1 SSVDPLSYTEKS
13 VTLPVVNE
21 QKTEAE
27 WNEWAE
33 KNQPTVDT
41 QNAAPIQQSSL
52 AGVSVNSIEK
62 QIVGGSN
69 AIVGQFPW
77 QAFVQID
84 NAFRCGGSVILDFW
98 ILTAAHCAG
107 SNYLIALGVVNLN
120 SLTTRDVWYSNF
132 SIKHEQYNQSTLS
145 NDIALIKLTTSI
157 TFTANIRPIK
167 LMSDASINLTGTLAS
182 VSGYGKTADNETA
195 SNILKFTQVTVISNA
210 VCASVYGSDVV
221 ISSTICAYQ
230 INTSICQGDSG
241 GPLIYLDQN
250 NTWVQI
256 GIVSFTNA
264 AGCLLSPSGYARVSS
279 FAGWISYQIAQK
291 IRWSTTVERT
301 NNNNHYTNHHYD
313 TDNHHDTD
321 QPPRRHR
328 QPPRR
333 HRQPLTTTPASTT
346 TTPTTTTTTPANHHD
361 DTDNH
366 HDDTDTTTT
375 PATTTTTPTTT
386 TTTPATTTT
395 TPTTTTMTLGY
406 NHFDDSKITSETNN
420 HETYDYKETNNHKT
434 YDYKETNNHKTYDY
448 KETNNHETN
457 NNKETD
463 NNQETHH

>member
-1 SSVDPLSYTEKS
+1 MRALILLLASVELVLTAPSNSSVDPLSYTEKS

-33 KNQPTVDT
+33 KNKPTVDA

-107 SNYLIALGVVNLN
+107 SNYLIALGV
-120 SLTTRDVWYSNF
+120 
-132 SIKHEQYNQSTLS
+132 YNQSTLS

-230 INTSICQGDSG
+230 INTSICQ
-241 GPLIYLDQN
+241 
-250 NTWVQI
+250 
-256 GIVSFTNA
+256 A
-264 AGCLLSPSGYARVSS
+264 SS
-279 FAGWISYQIAQK
+279 SNYF
-291 IRWSTTVERT
+291 
-301 NNNNHYTNHHYD
+301 
-313 TDNHHDTD
+313 
-321 QPPRRHR
+321 
-328 QPPRR
+328 
-333 HRQPLTTTPASTT
+333 
-346 TTPTTTTTTPANHHD
+346 
-361 DTDNH
+361 
-366 HDDTDTTTT
+366 
-375 PATTTTTPTTT
+375 
-386 TTTPATTTT
+386 
-395 TPTTTTMTLGY
+395 
-406 NHFDDSKITSETNN
+406 
-420 HETYDYKETNNHKT
+420 
-434 YDYKETNNHKTYDY
+434 
-448 KETNNHETN
+448 
-457 NNKETD
+457 
-463 NNQETHH
+463 